1 MPGALGYVHASMPL
15 GVLEVAPGRLGLRI
29 RPAFIRAVFGVPTL
43 EAMAGQDV
51 VVFPARR
58 PQGLMGIE
66 IRTPGRQSSYFCNYR
81 RAEVLAALAAAG
93 FEVSDQVQTMKL
105 HR

>member
-1 MPGALGYVHASMPL
+1 
-15 GVLEVAPGRLGLRI
+15 
-29 RPAFIRAVFGVPTL
+29 
-43 EAMAGQDV
+43 
-51 VVFPARR
+51 
-58 PQGLMGIE
+58 MGIE